1 LITNIDIDKLIDE
14 EMKKQLEEEDL
25 EIDLGISLKQPL

>member
-1 LITNIDIDKLIDE
+1 MITNIDIDRLIDE